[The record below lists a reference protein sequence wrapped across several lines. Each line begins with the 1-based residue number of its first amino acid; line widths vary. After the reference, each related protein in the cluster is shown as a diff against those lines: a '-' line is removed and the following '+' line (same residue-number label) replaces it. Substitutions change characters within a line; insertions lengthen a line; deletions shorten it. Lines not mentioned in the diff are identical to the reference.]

1 MLRYINEK
9 EVAQILTMPKTVEL
23 VEAALKARAEGRAID
38 VPRVRARAPAGTQN
52 ILQAAAPDLK
62 MIGYKIYYSNPGKG
76 SRYHVH
82 LIDTDSGNLVAMI
95 EASHLSMVRTGAASG
110 VATRYMAR
118 ADAATVGMI
127 GTGKQAV
134 GQLEAVCAVRKI
146 TSAKVYSRKTEKARD
161 FCAAMS
167 AKLGIKMEAVTSAAE
182 AVRGVDIINVI
193 TKASSPV
200 LLGEWLEPG
209 QHINAAGSNALTRR
223 ELDEAA
229 IKRCARVV
237 VDSRGTA
244 RNECGD
250 LLPLIESGKLD
261 WDALPELGELIA
273 GHIAGRKA
281 RDEITLYES
290 HGMGIQ
296 DIYTG
301 HYILGI
307 ARAQGIGIDL
317 PIGE

>member
-23 VEAALKARAEGRAID
+23 VEAALKARAEGRAVD
-38 VPRVRARAPAGTQN
+38 VPRMRARSPAGTQH

-95 EASHLSMVRTGAASG
+95 EASHLGMVRTGAASG

-127 GTGKQAV
+127 GAGKQAV

-146 TSAKVYSRKTEKARD
+146 TSAKVYSRKPEKARD
-161 FCAAMS
+161 FCDKMS

-182 AVRGVDIINVI
+182 AVHGVDIINVI

-250 LLPLIESGKLD
+250 LLPLIENGRLD

-273 GHIAGRKA
+273 GHRAGRKA

-301 HYILGI
+301 HHILGI

>member
-1 MLRYINEK
+1 
-9 EVAQILTMPKTVEL
+9 
-23 VEAALKARAEGRAID
+23 
-38 VPRVRARAPAGTQN
+38 
-52 ILQAAAPDLK
+52 
-62 MIGYKIYYSNPGKG
+62 MIG
-76 SRYHVH
+76 
-82 LIDTDSGNLVAMI
+82 A
-95 EASHLSMVRTGAASG
+95 
-110 VATRYMAR
+110 
-118 ADAATVGMI
+118 
-127 GTGKQAV
+127 GKQAV

-146 TSAKVYSRKTEKARD
+146 TAAKVYSRKSEKARD

-167 AKLGIKMEAVTSAAE
+167 GRLGIKMEAVTSAPE
-182 AVRGVDIINVI
+182 AVHGVDIVNVI
-193 TKASSPV
+193 TKAANPV

-223 ELDEAA
+223 ELDEQAVS
-229 IKRCARVV
+229 RSRVV

-250 LLPLIESGKLD
+250 LLPLVESGKLD

-273 GHIAGRKA
+273 GHLAGRRS

-301 HYILGI
+301 HYILSV
-307 ARAQGIGIDL
+307 AREKNFGIDL
-317 PIGE
+317 PIGGG

>member
-1 MLRYINEK
+1 MIRYINEA

-23 VEAALKARAEGRAID
+23 VEAALRARAEGRAID
-38 VPRVRARAPAGTQN
+38 VPRVRARAPAGTQH

-62 MIGYKIYYSNPGKG
+62 LIGYKIYYSNPGKG

-82 LIDTDSGNLVAMI
+82 LIDTDSGNLIAMI
-95 EASHLSMVRTGAASG
+95 EASYLGMMRTGAASG
-110 VATRYMAR
+110 VATKYMAR
-118 ADAATVGMI
+118 ENASTVGMI
-127 GTGKQAV
+127 GAGKQAV

-146 TSAKVYSRKTEKARD
+146 TSAKVYSRKSEKARD
-161 FCAAMS
+161 FCATMS
-167 AKLGIKMEAVTSAAE
+167 ARLGIKMEAVTSAPE
-182 AVRGVDIINVI
+182 AVHGVDIVNVI
-193 TKASSPV
+193 TKAANPV

-223 ELDEAA
+223 ELDEQA
-229 IKRCARVV
+229 IRRSRVV

-273 GHIAGRKA
+273 GYMAGRRS

-301 HYILGI
+301 HYILGV
-307 ARAQGIGIDL
+307 AREKNIGIDL
-317 PIGE
+317 PIGGG

>member
-1 MLRYINEK
+1 M
-9 EVAQILTMPKTVEL
+9 
-23 VEAALKARAEGRAID
+23 
-38 VPRVRARAPAGTQN
+38 
-52 ILQAAAPDLK
+52 
-62 MIGYKIYYSNPGKG
+62 S
-76 SRYHVH
+76 SR
-82 LIDTDSGNLVAMI
+82 
-95 EASHLSMVRTGAASG
+95 
-110 VATRYMAR
+110 
-118 ADAATVGMI
+118 
-127 GTGKQAV
+127 
-134 GQLEAVCAVRKI
+134 
-146 TSAKVYSRKTEKARD
+146 
-161 FCAAMS
+161 
-167 AKLGIKMEAVTSAAE
+167 LGIKMEAVTSAPE

-193 TKASSPV
+193 TKASNPV

-223 ELDEAA
+223 ELDELT

-250 LLPLIESGKLD
+250 LLPLIESGRLD

-273 GHIAGRKA
+273 GHVAGRTS

-301 HYILGI
+301 DHILKV
-307 ARAQGIGIDL
+307 AREKNLGIDL
-317 PIGE
+317 PIGG

>member
-1 MLRYINEK
+1 MIKYINEK

-23 VEAALKARAEGRAID
+23 VEASLKARAEGRALD
-38 VPRVRARAPAGTQN
+38 VPRVRARAPAGTLH
-52 ILQAAAPDLK
+52 ILQAAAPELK
-62 MIGYKIYYSNPGKG
+62 LIGYKAYYSNPGKG

-95 EASHLSMVRTGAASG
+95 EASYLGMMRTGAASG
-110 VATRYMAR
+110 VATKYMAR
-118 ADAATVGMI
+118 ENAKTVGMI
-127 GTGKQAV
+127 GAGKQAV

-146 TSAKVYSRKTEKARD
+146 TSAKVYSRKSDKARD

-167 AKLGIKMEAVTSAAE
+167 SKLGIKMEAVTSAPE
-182 AVRGVDIINVI
+182 AVHGVDIINVI
-193 TKASSPV
+193 TKASNPV

-209 QHINAAGSNALTRR
+209 QHINAAGSKALTRR
-223 ELDEAA
+223 ELDELAV
-229 IKRCARVV
+229 KRSRVV

-250 LLPLIESGKLD
+250 LLPLVETGKLD

-273 GHIAGRKA
+273 GNVPGRRS
-281 RDEITLYES
+281 RDDITLYES

-301 HYILGI
+301 HYVLET
-307 ARAQGIGIDL
+307 ARARNIGIDL
-317 PIGE
+317 PVAS